1 MNIVREPI
9 VYLHS
14 SHKLTGMHTVKK
26 SNAHCYLQ
34 LLRFDSWIGWLFNFA
49 LGSILFEIPP
59 IDLFALFFLSFFLA
73 TAGVFVL
80 NQYFD
85 FESDKLNDLKRNLPV
100 SSGDVSPKTAILVFF
115 FLIVLSISFILLTD
129 INLLPLFLTY
139 LGIWVCYSA
148 PPFRLKSKPIIDVIV
163 AGVGSGVLPF
173 IIGLQITH
181 QLTLDFSSF
190 WITRHYQD
198 AFLSVMPLLL
208 FHSASHLFQAVGDY
222 EADLRGNVHTFVVKY
237 GKKTSV
243 KVGKLLL
250 VTCAFLPIL
259 YGFLN
264 LSLIGFLNWYLVIF
278 ICCIPGIFYVMNLL
292 KDPSKDNINTLR
304 NISRKV
310 SPPIFVGI
318 LIYVYLVKI
327 SLS

>member
-1 MNIVREPI
+1 M
-9 VYLHS
+9 
-14 SHKLTGMHTVKK
+14 
-26 SNAHCYLQ
+26 
-34 LLRFDSWIGWLFNFA
+34 FNFA

-59 IDLFALFFLSFFLA
+59 INHFALLLLSFILA
-73 TAGVFVL
+73 TAGIFVL
-80 NQYFD
+80 NQYID
-85 FESDKLNDLKRNLPV
+85 YENDKLNDLKRNLPI
-100 SSGDVSPKTAILVFF
+100 STGDVSPKTAILIFF
-115 FLIVLSISFILLTD
+115 FLIILSIYFILLTD

-139 LGIWVCYSA
+139 LGIWTCYSV
-148 PPFRLKSKPIIDVIV
+148 PPFRLKSKPIIDVII

-190 WITRHYQD
+190 WIRRHYQD
-198 AFLSVMPLLL
+198 AVLSVMPLLL

-222 EADLRGNVHTFVVKY
+222 EADLKGNIRTFVVKY

-259 YGFLN
+259 YGLLN
-264 LSLIGFLNWYLVIF
+264 LSLVDFLNWYLFIF
-278 ICCIPGIFYVMNLL
+278 ICCVPGMFYVMNLL

-304 NISRKV
+304 DISRKV
-310 SPPIFVGI
+310 SPLIFVGI
-318 LIYVYLVKI
+318 LIYVILLKI